1 MAVHVKVDPL
11 SDVLSQRFTSS
22 ERERDQGV
30 LRFFVDA
37 DAQLL
42 GQLAER
48 GGGGAAGHAVARF
61 SASTEKTCG
70 RIARRYIS
78 RAGGI
83 PLRRHSLTDG
93 ARTAQSLATA
103 VVPPS
108 ASMISD
114 AVMPPSIGVPK
125 SILQGMPKKKR
136 IRLAYM
142 GTWNQRVKEAREAAK
157 LSQAEFARR
166 VGVRQPTVFEW
177 EGGET
182 KTLKGPNLLKVASVL
197 GVTPE
202 WLLTGK
208 GGRAANSVPAD
219 EPSPQEPTPEVLEL
233 AAQLMTLNEDQR
245 TAVLRTVLAYGEV
258 RAAAKAKQ
266 KARGARDARPSGKRH
281 RPIDTTS
288 KP

>member
-1 MAVHVKVDPL
+1 
-11 SDVLSQRFTSS
+11 
-22 ERERDQGV
+22 
-30 LRFFVDA
+30 
-37 DAQLL
+37 
-42 GQLAER
+42 
-48 GGGGAAGHAVARF
+48 
-61 SASTEKTCG
+61 
-70 RIARRYIS
+70 
-78 RAGGI
+78 
-83 PLRRHSLTDG
+83 
-93 ARTAQSLATA
+93 
-103 VVPPS
+103 
-108 ASMISD
+108 MISD

-208 GGRAANSVPAD
+208 GSRATNSVSAD
-219 EPSPQEPTPEVLEL
+219 EPSAQEPTPEVLEL
-233 AAQLMTLNEDQR
+233 AVQLMTLTEEQR
-245 TAVLRTVLAYGEV
+245 TAVLRTVLAFGEV

-266 KARGARDARPSGKRH
+266 KARGTRDARPSGKRH
-281 RPIDTTS
+281 RPADAAS